1 MAEPLKNQY
10 GAEVPHKIA
19 RMVAGVMPE
28 FDINAFVRDVL
39 EGYEELELMRR
50 ARKISQGLKIH
61 LPDNYADAVEV
72 LVASLGPKLDEK
84 ESDGMASFLYLPH
97 VFFVADY
104 GLEHF
109 DLSMQ
114 AHYELTQ
121 RFTAEFG
128 IRPFIQR
135 YPEQSFRLLSEWTQD
150 SSQHVRR
157 LVSEGTRP
165 RLPWASRLPEFQKDP
180 SRVIALLEL
189 LKDDPELYVRR
200 SVANN
205 LNDIGK
211 DNVGVLVDTAQR
223 WLQNASEQRRWII
236 RHALRSAIK
245 RAEPGA
251 LSVLGYG
258 DPVKVLIDNVALSPD
273 VVNLG
278 EHVVIGFDIST
289 KNQVTASIMLDCR
302 VHFVKANGQSKAK
315 VFKLKELNLVAG
327 QSQRIEKK
335 ISLQQ
340 MTTRTHYPGIHK
352 VELQING
359 RITSLGEFEIR

>member
-1 MAEPLKNQY
+1 MAEPLKNQF
-10 GAEVPHKIA
+10 GAEVPKKIA
-19 RMVAGVMPE
+19 NMIAGVRPD
-28 FDINAFVRDVL
+28 FDSSAFVVEVL
-39 EGYEELELMRR
+39 DGYEQLELMPR
-50 ARKISQGLKIH
+50 ARKISQSLKTY
-61 LPDNYADAVEV
+61 LPADYDEAIEV
-72 LVASLGPKLDEK
+72 LLASLGPTLDIKDSE
-84 ESDGMASFLYLPH
+84 GMASFLYLPH

-109 DLSMQ
+109 DVSMG

-135 YPEQSFRLLSEWTQD
+135 YPEQSLSLLRKWTKD
-150 SSQHVRR
+150 PSKHVRR

-165 RLPWASRLPEFQKDP
+165 RLPWAGRLPEFQKNP
-180 SRVIALLEL
+180 ASVIALLEL

-211 DNVGVLVDTAQR
+211 DNIEVLVDTAQR
-223 WLQNASEQRRWII
+223 WMLDASEQRQWII

-258 DPVKVLIDNVALSPD
+258 KPAKVLVDNIALTPD
-273 VVNLG
+273 VVDVG
-278 EHVVIGFDIST
+278 DKVVISFDIMNKDHKS
-289 KNQVTASIMLDCR
+289 ASIMLDCR
-302 VHFVKANGQSKAK
+302 IHFVKANGQTSVKI
-315 VFKLKELNLVAG
+315 FKLKALDLASNQA
-327 QSQRIEKK
+327 QRIKK
-335 ISLQQ
+335 SISLQQ
-340 MTTRTHYPGIHK
+340 MTTRTHYPGVHK

-359 RITSLGEFEIR
+359 DIRPLGEFLIS